1 MDALQLGQGNKEVAG
16 MVTFDQSRYWF
27 GGDLQSLEFGLKII
41 FIHSTALPT
50 TQ

>member
-16 MVTFDQSRYWF
+16 MVTFYQSQYWIS
-27 GGDLQSLEFGLKII
+27 GDPQALEFGSKII

-50 TQ
+50 AL